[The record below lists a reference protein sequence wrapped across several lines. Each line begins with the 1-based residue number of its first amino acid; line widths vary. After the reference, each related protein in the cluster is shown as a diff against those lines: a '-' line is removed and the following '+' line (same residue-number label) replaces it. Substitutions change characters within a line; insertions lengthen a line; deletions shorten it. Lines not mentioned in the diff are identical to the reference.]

1 MIIYMTI
8 NLINNKFYIGK
19 DSKNDEKYYGSGKI
33 IKESIKKYGKD
44 NFIKI
49 TLEECSNLED
59 LNSKEIYWINF
70 FESTKYGYNIALG
83 GEGGDTISNH
93 PEKILIAEEH
103 SKKMKLEKYNKRIGN
118 KFEPLS
124 DEVKEKIRNKLI
136 GKSWGNHT
144 DDSKKKISEKAK
156 GRVVSEKTREKIR
169 NKLIG
174 KSWGSHSAETI
185 ELLSFLKIGDKNPF
199 YGKKHTEEAK
209 KNISDKN
216 KHPKS
221 EDTKIKLRESLLEYY
236 MNGNKPTNT
245 KKIFINGQIFL
256 GYTEASKSTG
266 LSISQI
272 RTRIKSE
279 KYPDIYHE

>member
-19 DSKNDEKYYGSGKI
+19 DGKNDENYYGSGKV

-49 TLEECSNLED
+49 TLEECLNLED
-59 LNSKEIYWINF
+59 LNSREIYWINF
-70 FESTKYGYNIALG
+70 FESIKYGYNIALG
-83 GEGGDTISNH
+83 GDGGDTISNH
-93 PEKILIAEEH
+93 PEKISIAEEH

-124 DEVKEKIRNKLI
+124 NEVKEKIR
-136 GKSWGNHT
+136 S
-144 DDSKKKISEKAK
+144 
-156 GRVVSEKTREKIR
+156 
-169 NKLIG
+169 KLIG
-174 KSWGSHSAETI
+174 KSWGSHSTETI

-221 EDTKIKLRESLLEYY
+221 EDTKIKLKESLLEYY

-279 KYPDIYHE
+279 KYPDFYHE